1 MSGVLTGLRIVE
13 SAAFVAAP
21 SAGMTLAQLGAD
33 VIRIDPL
40 GGGLDA
46 NRWPVTKEGKS
57 LYWVGLNKGKR
68 SIRIDIGKPE
78 GRELATALIT
88 APGENAGLFLT
99 NFPATGW
106 LDYAG
111 LKRRRGDLVM
121 VNIVGDST
129 GRTALDYTVNAAAGF
144 TFLTGPTDV
153 AGPVNNVVPA
163 WDLVTGQ
170 SAALGLIAAERHR
183 RLTGEGQLVRIALS
197 DVAFAAAGALGYIAD
212 VEINDAHRP
221 HYGNDV
227 FGAYGRDFA
236 TKDRRRLMLV
246 AITRGQWEALKKATG
261 LSETF
266 ELAARALGL
275 DFAREGDRYEGRGA
289 ITAIL
294 ERWFAARDFADARR
308 RWRAPAPAGAP
319 TRPSSRWCAGILGSR
334 RPILCS
340 NGSSSL
346 VSAPISPRATRS
358 TSARRHAARSHAR
371 RSSGSI
377 RTRSCST
384 CSSSTRAR
392 WERSTTKAWSRAGR
406 LDHVDPHGRTLE
418 IPH

>member
-1 MSGVLTGLRIVE
+1 MSGVLAGLRVVE

-46 NRWPVTKEGKS
+46 NRWPVTKDGKS
-57 LYWVGLNKGKR
+57 LYWAGLNKGKR
-68 SIRIDIGKPE
+68 SIRIDIGKPG

-88 APGENAGLFLT
+88 ASGENAGLFLT

-111 LKRRRGDLVM
+111 LKRRRDDLVM

-236 TKDRRRLMLV
+236 TRDGRRLVLV
-246 AITRGQWEALKKATG
+246 AITRGQWEALTKATG
-261 LSETF
+261 LGETF
-266 ELAARALGL
+266 ELVARALGL

-294 ERWFAARDFADARR
+294 ERWFAVRDFADATAALENAGVCWGPYQTFQQMVREDPR
-308 RWRAPAPAGAP
+308 VSPANPMFQRIEQPGIGAYLAAGHPLDFGRAPRGAVPRAP
-319 TRPSSRWCAGILGSR
+319 ILGEHTDA
-334 RPILCS
+334 ILLDVLKLSEREVGALHDKC
-340 NGSSSL
+340 L
-346 VSAPISPRATRS
+346 V
-358 TSARRHAARSHAR
+358 
-371 RSSGSI
+371 
-377 RTRSCST
+377 
-384 CSSSTRAR
+384 
-392 WERSTTKAWSRAGR
+392 AGR
-406 LDHVDPHGRTLE
+406 AP
-418 IPH
+418 

>member
-46 NRWPVTKEGKS
+46 NRWPVTKDGKS
-57 LYWVGLNKGKR
+57 LYWAGLNKGKR

-99 NFPATGW
+99 NFPATSW

-111 LKRRRGDLVM
+111 LKRRRSDLVM

-163 WDLVTGQ
+163 WDLMTGQ

-227 FGAYGRDFA
+227 FGAYGRDFS
-236 TKDRRRLMLV
+236 TKDGRRLMLV

-261 LSETF
+261 LGETF

-275 DFAREGDRYEGRGA
+275 DFSREGDRYEGRGA

-294 ERWFAARDFADARR
+294 ERWFAARDFADATAALENAGVCWGLYQTFHQMVREDPR
-308 RWRAPAPAGAP
+308 VSPANPMFERIEQPGIGSYLAAAHPLDFGAAPRGPVPRAP
-319 TRPSSRWCAGILGSR
+319 ILGEHTDE
-334 RPILCS
+334 ILLGVLRLS
-340 NGSSSL
+340 EREVGALHDRGL
-346 VSAPISPRATRS
+346 VAGKAP
-358 TSARRHAARSHAR
+358 
-371 RSSGSI
+371 
-377 RTRSCST
+377 
-384 CSSSTRAR
+384 
-392 WERSTTKAWSRAGR
+392 
-406 LDHVDPHGRTLE
+406 
-418 IPH
+418 

>member
-1 MSGVLTGLRIVE
+1 MSGVLAGLRIVE
-13 SAAFVAAP
+13 SAVFVAAP

-46 NRWPVTKEGKS
+46 HRWPVTKDGKS
-57 LYWVGLNKGKR
+57 LYWAGLNKGKR
-68 SIRIDIGKPE
+68 SIRIDIARPE
-78 GRELATALIT
+78 GRELAQALIT
-88 APGENAGLFLT
+88 APGENAGLCLT

-106 LDYAG
+106 LDYAS
-111 LKRRRGDLVM
+111 LKRRRDDLVM
-121 VNIVGDST
+121 VSIVGDST
-129 GRTALDYTVNAAAGF
+129 GRTALDYTVNAGAGF

-183 RLTGEGQLVRIALS
+183 RLTGEGQLVRIALA

-227 FGAYGRDFA
+227 FGAYGRDFG
-236 TKDRRRLMLV
+236 TKDGRRLMVV

-261 LSETF
+261 LGEPL

-275 DFAREGDRYEGRGA
+275 DFAREGERYEGRAA

-294 ERWFAARDFADARR
+294 ERWFGARGFAEAAEALESAGVCWGPYQTFQQMVREDPRVSPANAMFERIEQPGIGRYLAAGNPLDFGAAPRGAVA
-308 RWRAPAPAGAP
+308 RAPVLGEHTDEILLDVLKLGEREVGALHDKGLVAGA
-319 TRPSSRWCAGILGSR
+319 SAG
-334 RPILCS
+334 
-340 NGSSSL
+340 
-346 VSAPISPRATRS
+346 
-358 TSARRHAARSHAR
+358 
-371 RSSGSI
+371 
-377 RTRSCST
+377 
-384 CSSSTRAR
+384 
-392 WERSTTKAWSRAGR
+392 
-406 LDHVDPHGRTLE
+406 
-418 IPH
+418 

>member
-1 MSGVLTGLRIVE
+1 MTGVLTGLRIVE

-46 NRWPVTKEGKS
+46 QRWPVTKDGKS
-57 LYWVGLNKGKR
+57 LYWAGLNKGKR
-68 SIRIDIGKPE
+68 SIRIDIAKPE
-78 GRELATALIT
+78 GRELAMSLIT
-88 APGENAGLFLT
+88 APGETAGLFLT

-121 VNIVGDST
+121 VNIVGDSM

-144 TFLTGPTDV
+144 TYLTGPTDV

-183 RLTGEGQLVRIALS
+183 RLTGEGQLVRIALA
-197 DVAFAAAGALGYIAD
+197 DVAFATAGALGYIAD

-236 TKDRRRLMLV
+236 TQDGRRLMVV

-261 LSETF
+261 LAEKF
-266 ELAARALGL
+266 DLAARALEL
-275 DFAREGDRYEGRGA
+275 DFAREGERYEGRAA

-294 ERWFAARDFADARR
+294 ERWFAARGFAEAAAALESAGVCWGPYQTFQQMVREDPRVSTENPMFERIEQPGIGRYLVPGNPLDFGAAPRGTVL
-308 RWRAPAPAGAP
+308 RAPILGEHTDEVLLGVLKLSEREVGALHDTGLVAGAV
-319 TRPSSRWCAGILGSR
+319 PSDGS
-334 RPILCS
+334 
-340 NGSSSL
+340 G
-346 VSAPISPRATRS
+346 
-358 TSARRHAARSHAR
+358 
-371 RSSGSI
+371 
-377 RTRSCST
+377 
-384 CSSSTRAR
+384 
-392 WERSTTKAWSRAGR
+392 
-406 LDHVDPHGRTLE
+406 
-418 IPH
+418 

>member
-1 MSGVLTGLRIVE
+1 V
-13 SAAFVAAP
+13 
-21 SAGMTLAQLGAD
+21 
-33 VIRIDPL
+33 
-40 GGGLDA
+40 
-46 NRWPVTKEGKS
+46 
-57 LYWVGLNKGKR
+57 
-68 SIRIDIGKPE
+68 SI
-78 GRELATALIT
+78 T
-88 APGENAGLFLT
+88 
-99 NFPATGW
+99 
-106 LDYAG
+106 
-111 LKRRRGDLVM
+111 
-121 VNIVGDST
+121 GDST

-183 RLTGEGQLVRIALS
+183 RLTGEGQLVRIALA

-236 TKDRRRLMLV
+236 TKDGRRLMVV

-261 LSETF
+261 LGETF

-294 ERWFAARDFADARR
+294 ERWFAARDFAEASAALENAGVCWGPYQTFQQMVREDPRVSPANPMFARIDQPGIGSYLAAGNPLAFGAR
-308 RWRAPAPAGAP
+308 PRGPVPRAPVLGEHTDEILLGVLKLSEREVGMLHDKGLVAG
-319 TRPSSRWCAGILGSR
+319 
-334 RPILCS
+334 
-340 NGSSSL
+340 
-346 VSAPISPRATRS
+346 
-358 TSARRHAARSHAR
+358 SAR
-371 RSSGSI
+371 
-377 RTRSCST
+377 
-384 CSSSTRAR
+384 
-392 WERSTTKAWSRAGR
+392 
-406 LDHVDPHGRTLE
+406 
-418 IPH
+418 

>member
-1 MSGVLTGLRIVE
+1 MSGVLAGLRIVE

-46 NRWPVTKEGKS
+46 HRWPVTKDGKS
-57 LYWVGLNKGKR
+57 LYWAGLNKGKR
-68 SIRIDIGKPE
+68 SIRIDITRPE
-78 GRELATALIT
+78 GRELAIALIT
-88 APGENAGLFLT
+88 APGENAGLCLT

-106 LDYAG
+106 LDYAS
-111 LKRRRGDLVM
+111 LKRRRSDLVM
-121 VNIVGDST
+121 VSIIGDSA

-144 TFLTGPTDV
+144 TFVTGPTDV

-183 RLTGEGQLVRIALS
+183 RLTGEGQLVRIALA

-236 TKDRRRLMLV
+236 TKDGRRLMVV

-261 LSETF
+261 LGAQF
-266 ELAARALGL
+266 ELAARSLGL
-275 DFAREGDRYEGRGA
+275 DFAREGERYEGRAA

-294 ERWFAARDFADARR
+294 ERWFAARGFVEAAEALESAGVCWGPYQTFQQMVHEDPRVSPANPMFQRIEQPGIGRYLAAGNPLDFGVAPRGAVP
-308 RWRAPAPAGAP
+308 RAPILGEHTDEILLGVLKLGEREVGALHDKGLVAGAV
-319 TRPSSRWCAGILGSR
+319 SRDGAG
-334 RPILCS
+334 
-340 NGSSSL
+340 
-346 VSAPISPRATRS
+346 
-358 TSARRHAARSHAR
+358 
-371 RSSGSI
+371 
-377 RTRSCST
+377 
-384 CSSSTRAR
+384 
-392 WERSTTKAWSRAGR
+392 
-406 LDHVDPHGRTLE
+406 
-418 IPH
+418 

>member
-1 MSGVLTGLRIVE
+1 MSNGILRGLRIVE

-21 SAGMTLAQLGAD
+21 SAGMSLAQLGAD

-46 NRWPVTKEGKS
+46 KRWPVTADGKS
-57 LYWVGLNKGKR
+57 LYWAALNKGKR
-68 SIRIDIGKPE
+68 SIRIDISKPE
-78 GRELATALIT
+78 GRELAQALIA

-111 LKRRRGDLVM
+111 LRKRRADLVM

-144 TFLTGPTDV
+144 AYLTGPTDV

-197 DVAFAAAGALGYIAD
+197 DVAFATAGTLGYIAD
-212 VEINDAHRP
+212 VQINDAHRP

-227 FGAYGRDFA
+227 FGAYGRDFV
-236 TKDRRRLMLV
+236 TRDGKRLMLV
-246 AITRGQWEALKKATG
+246 AITKGQWEALKKATG
-261 LSETF
+261 LAEKF
-266 ELAARALGL
+266 DLAARALEL
-275 DFAREGDRYEGRGA
+275 DFAQEGDRYRGRGA
-289 ITAIL
+289 ITALL
-294 ERWFAARDFADARR
+294 ERWFAERDFAAAADALESAGVCWGSYQTFQEMLRNDPR
-308 RWRAPAPAGAP
+308 VSTANPLFQTVEQPGIGRYLMPGSPLDFAAAPRGAVARAPILGEHTDEILQGVLKLSEREVGGLHDRGLVAGAV
-319 TRPSSRWCAGILGSR
+319 A
-334 RPILCS
+334 
-340 NGSSSL
+340 
-346 VSAPISPRATRS
+346 V
-358 TSARRHAARSHAR
+358 
-371 RSSGSI
+371 
-377 RTRSCST
+377 
-384 CSSSTRAR
+384 
-392 WERSTTKAWSRAGR
+392 
-406 LDHVDPHGRTLE
+406 
-418 IPH
+418 

>member
-1 MSGVLTGLRIVE
+1 MSGVLAGLRVVE

-33 VIRIDPL
+33 VIRIDPI

-46 NRWPVTKEGKS
+46 NRWPVTKDGKS

-68 SIRIDIGKPE
+68 SIRIDIAKPE

-111 LKRRRGDLVM
+111 LRRRRADLVM

-144 TFLTGPTDV
+144 TFVTGPTDV

-183 RLTGEGQLVRIALS
+183 RLTGDGQLVRIALS
-197 DVAFAAAGALGYIAD
+197 DVAFATAGALGYIAD

-236 TKDRRRLMLV
+236 TKDGRRLMVV
-246 AITRGQWEALKKATG
+246 AITRGQWEALKRATG
-261 LSETF
+261 LGEKF
-266 ELAARALGL
+266 DLAARAVGL
-275 DFAREGDRYEGRGA
+275 DFAREGERYEGRAA

-294 ERWFAARDFADARR
+294 DRWFAERDFAAASASLESAGVCWGPYQTFQQMVHDDPRVSAANPLFQRIEQPGIGSFLAAGHPLDFGARPR
-308 RWRAPAPAGAP
+308 GIVPRAPVLGEHTDEILLDVLKLSEPEVGALHDTGLVAGK
-319 TRPSSRWCAGILGSR
+319 AG
-334 RPILCS
+334 
-340 NGSSSL
+340 
-346 VSAPISPRATRS
+346 
-358 TSARRHAARSHAR
+358 
-371 RSSGSI
+371 
-377 RTRSCST
+377 
-384 CSSSTRAR
+384 
-392 WERSTTKAWSRAGR
+392 
-406 LDHVDPHGRTLE
+406 
-418 IPH
+418 

>member
-1 MSGVLTGLRIVE
+1 MSGVLSGMRIVE

-46 NRWPVTKEGKS
+46 NRWPVTKDGKS

-68 SIRIDIGKPE
+68 SIRIDIAKPE
-78 GRELATALIT
+78 GRELATTLIT
-88 APGENAGLFLT
+88 APGDNAGLFVT

-111 LKRRRGDLVM
+111 LKRRRADLVM

-144 TFLTGPTDV
+144 TFVTGPTDV

-197 DVAFAAAGALGYIAD
+197 DVAFATAGSLGYIAD

-236 TKDRRRLMLV
+236 TKDGRRLMVV

-261 LSETF
+261 LGEAF
-266 ELAARALGL
+266 DLAARALGL

-289 ITAIL
+289 IAAIL
-294 ERWFAARDFADARR
+294 ERWFAARDFAEASTALETAGVCWGPYQTFQQMVREDPRISPANPMFQRIEQPGIGAYLAAGNPLDFAAAPR
-308 RWRAPAPAGAP
+308 GPVPRAP
-319 TRPSSRWCAGILGSR
+319 ILGEHTDE
-334 RPILCS
+334 ILLGVLKLS
-340 NGSSSL
+340 EREVGALHDKGL
-346 VSAPISPRATRS
+346 VA
-358 TSARRHAARSHAR
+358 
-371 RSSGSI
+371 G
-377 RTRSCST
+377 
-384 CSSSTRAR
+384 
-392 WERSTTKAWSRAGR
+392 KA
-406 LDHVDPHGRTLE
+406 V
-418 IPH
+418 

>member
-1 MSGVLTGLRIVE
+1 MTGVLAGLRVVE

-46 NRWPVTKEGKS
+46 QRWPVTKDGKS

-68 SIRIDIGKPE
+68 SIRIDIAKPE
-78 GRELATALIT
+78 GRELAMALIT

-121 VNIVGDST
+121 VNIVGDSA

-144 TFLTGPTDV
+144 TYLTGPTEV

-183 RLTGEGQLVRIALS
+183 RLTGEGQLVRIALA
-197 DVAFAAAGALGYIAD
+197 DVAFAIAGALGYIAD

-236 TKDRRRLMLV
+236 TKDGRRLMVV

-261 LSETF
+261 LAEKF
-266 ELAARALGL
+266 ELAAHALDL
-275 DFAREGDRYEGRGA
+275 DFAREGDRYEGRAA

-294 ERWFAARDFADARR
+294 ERWFAARGFAEAAAALEAAGVCWGPYQTFQQMVREDPRVSTENPMFERIEQPGIGRYLAPGNPLDFGAAPRGTVP
-308 RWRAPAPAGAP
+308 RAP
-319 TRPSSRWCAGILGSR
+319 ILGEHTDE
-334 RPILCS
+334 ILLGVLKLS
-340 NGSSSL
+340 EREVGEFHDTGL
-346 VSAPISPRATRS
+346 VAG
-358 TSARRHAARSHAR
+358 SAR
-371 RSSGSI
+371 
-377 RTRSCST
+377 
-384 CSSSTRAR
+384 
-392 WERSTTKAWSRAGR
+392 
-406 LDHVDPHGRTLE
+406 
-418 IPH
+418 

>member
-1 MSGVLTGLRIVE
+1 MSGVLADLRIVE
-13 SAAFVAAP
+13 SGAFVAAP

-40 GGGLDA
+40 AGGLDVH
-46 NRWPVTKEGKS
+46 RWPVTKDGKS
-57 LYWVGLNKGKR
+57 LYWAGLNKGKR
-68 SIRIDIGKPE
+68 SIRIDITRPE
-78 GRELATALIT
+78 GRDLAAALIA
-88 APGENAGLFLT
+88 APGESAGLCLT

-111 LKRRRGDLVM
+111 LKQRRGDLVM
-121 VNIVGDST
+121 VSIVGDSM

-197 DVAFAAAGALGYIAD
+197 DVAFATAGTLGYIAD

-236 TKDRRRLMLV
+236 TKDGKRLMLV
-246 AITRGQWEALKKATG
+246 AITRGQWGAIRKATG
-261 LSETF
+261 LGERF
-266 ELAARALGL
+266 DLAARALDL
-275 DFAREGDRYEGRGA
+275 DFSREGDRYEGRA
-289 ITAIL
+289 SITAIL
-294 ERWFAARDFADARR
+294 ERWFATRDFAAAATALEATGACWGPYQTFQQMVHEDPRVSPANPMFQRIEQPGIGR
-308 RWRAPAPAGAP
+308 YLAAGNPLDFGAAPRGAVARAP
-319 TRPSSRWCAGILGSR
+319 ILGEHTDE
-334 RPILCS
+334 ILL
-340 NGSSSL
+340 GVLKLGEREVGALHDKGL
-346 VSAPISPRATRS
+346 VAGSAP
-358 TSARRHAARSHAR
+358 
-371 RSSGSI
+371 
-377 RTRSCST
+377 
-384 CSSSTRAR
+384 
-392 WERSTTKAWSRAGR
+392 
-406 LDHVDPHGRTLE
+406 
-418 IPH
+418 

>member
-1 MSGVLTGLRIVE
+1 MSGVLAGLRVVE

-46 NRWPVTKEGKS
+46 NHWPVTKEGKS
-57 LYWVGLNKGKR
+57 LYWAGLNKGKR
-68 SIRIDIGKPE
+68 SIRIDIAKPK

-88 APGENAGLFLT
+88 APGETAGLFLT

-111 LKRRRGDLVM
+111 LKVRRGDLVM

-144 TFLTGPTDV
+144 TFVTGPTD
-153 AGPVNNVVPA
+153 ADGPINNVVPA

-212 VEINDAHRP
+212 VEINNAHRP

-236 TKDRRRLMLV
+236 TRDGRRLMLV

-261 LSETF
+261 LGDQF
-266 ELAARALGL
+266 DLAARALAL
-275 DFAREGDRYEGRGA
+275 DFAREGDRYEGRAA
-289 ITAIL
+289 ITALL
-294 ERWFAARDFADARR
+294 ERWFAERDFAAATAALEAAGVCWGPYQTFQQMVREDPRVSPANPMFARIEQPGIGSYLAAGNPLDFGVAPR
-308 RWRAPAPAGAP
+308 GPVPRAPTLGEH
-319 TRPSSRWCAGILGSR
+319 TDEILLEVLELS
-334 RPILCS
+334 
-340 NGSSSL
+340 
-346 VSAPISPRATRS
+346 
-358 TSARRHAARSHAR
+358 
-371 RSSGSI
+371 
-377 RTRSCST
+377 
-384 CSSSTRAR
+384 
-392 WERSTTKAWSRAGR
+392 EREVGR
-406 LDHVDPHGRTLE
+406 LHDEGLVAASAL
-418 IPH
+418 

>member
-1 MSGVLTGLRIVE
+1 MSGVLSGLRIVE

-21 SAGMTLAQLGAD
+21 SAGMALAQLGAD

-46 NRWPVTKEGKS
+46 NRWPVTKDGKS

-78 GRELATALIT
+78 GRELAAALIA

-111 LKRRRGDLVM
+111 LKKRRADLVM

-144 TFLTGPTDV
+144 TFVTGPTDV

-197 DVAFAAAGALGYIAD
+197 DVAFATAGALGYIAD

-236 TKDRRRLMLV
+236 TRDGRRLMVV
-246 AITRGQWEALKKATG
+246 AITRGQWEALKKATSLG
-261 LSETF
+261 ESLD
-266 ELAARALGL
+266 LAARALGL
-275 DFAREGDRYEGRGA
+275 DFSREGDRYEGRGT

-294 ERWFAARDFADARR
+294 ERWFAERDFTSAAGALESAGVCWGPYQTFQQMVREDLRVSPANPMFRRIEQPGIGSYLAAGNPLDFSARPR
-308 RWRAPAPAGAP
+308 GAVPRAPVLGEHTDEILLGVLKLSEREVGALHDKGLVAG
-319 TRPSSRWCAGILGSR
+319 SVL
-334 RPILCS
+334 
-340 NGSSSL
+340 
-346 VSAPISPRATRS
+346 
-358 TSARRHAARSHAR
+358 
-371 RSSGSI
+371 
-377 RTRSCST
+377 
-384 CSSSTRAR
+384 
-392 WERSTTKAWSRAGR
+392 
-406 LDHVDPHGRTLE
+406 
-418 IPH
+418 

>member
-1 MSGVLTGLRIVE
+1 MSGVLSGLRIVE

-21 SAGMTLAQLGAD
+21 SAGMALAQLGAD

-46 NRWPVTKEGKS
+46 NRWPVTKDGKS

-78 GRELATALIT
+78 GRELAAALIA

-111 LKRRRGDLVM
+111 LKKRRADLVM

-197 DVAFAAAGALGYIAD
+197 DVAFATTGALGYIAD

-236 TKDRRRLMLV
+236 TRDGRRLMVV

-261 LSETF
+261 LGESF
-266 ELAARALGL
+266 DLAARALGL
-275 DFAREGDRYEGRGA
+275 DFSREGDRYEGRGT

-294 ERWFAARDFADARR
+294 ERWFAERDFAEASTALESAGVCWGPYQTFQQMVREDLRVSPANPMFGRIEQPGIGSYLAAGNPLDFSARPR
-308 RWRAPAPAGAP
+308 GAVPRAPVLGEHTDEILLGVLKLSEREVGALHDKGLVAG
-319 TRPSSRWCAGILGSR
+319 SVL
-334 RPILCS
+334 
-340 NGSSSL
+340 
-346 VSAPISPRATRS
+346 
-358 TSARRHAARSHAR
+358 
-371 RSSGSI
+371 
-377 RTRSCST
+377 
-384 CSSSTRAR
+384 
-392 WERSTTKAWSRAGR
+392 
-406 LDHVDPHGRTLE
+406 
-418 IPH
+418 

>member
-1 MSGVLTGLRIVE
+1 MTGVLAGLRVVE

-40 GGGLDA
+40 AGGLDA
-46 NRWPVTKEGKS
+46 HRWPVTKDGKS

-68 SIRIDIGKPE
+68 SIRIDIAKPE
-78 GRELATALIT
+78 GRELAGALIT
-88 APGENAGLFLT
+88 APGDGAGLCLT

-106 LDYAG
+106 LDYAA
-111 LKRRRGDLVM
+111 LKRRRNDLVM
-121 VNIVGDST
+121 VSIVGDST

-170 SAALGLIAAERHR
+170 SAALGLVAAERHR

-197 DVAFAAAGALGYIAD
+197 DVAFATAGALGYIAD

-236 TKDRRRLMLV
+236 TQDGRRVMVV

-261 LSETF
+261 LGEKF
-266 ELAARALGL
+266 ELAARALEL
-275 DFAREGDRYEGRGA
+275 DFSREGDRYEGLAA

-294 ERWFAARDFADARR
+294 ERWFAGRDFAAVAAALESAGVCWGPYQTFQQMVREDPRVSQANPMFERIEQPGIGR
-308 RWRAPAPAGAP
+308 YLAAGNPLYFGAAPRGTVQRAP
-319 TRPSSRWCAGILGSR
+319 ILGEHTDE
-334 RPILCS
+334 ILL
-340 NGSSSL
+340 GVLKLGEREVGALHDKGL
-346 VSAPISPRATRS
+346 V
-358 TSARRHAARSHAR
+358 
-371 RSSGSI
+371 
-377 RTRSCST
+377 
-384 CSSSTRAR
+384 
-392 WERSTTKAWSRAGR
+392 AGR
-406 LDHVDPHGRTLE
+406 AL
-418 IPH
+418 

>member
-1 MSGVLTGLRIVE
+1 MSGVLTGLRVVE

-46 NRWPVTKEGKS
+46 QRWPVTKDGKS
-57 LYWVGLNKGKR
+57 LYWAGLNKGKR
-68 SIRIDIGKPE
+68 SIRIDITRPE
-78 GRELATALIT
+78 GRELAIALIT
-88 APGENAGLFLT
+88 APGENAGLCLT

-111 LKRRRGDLVM
+111 LKRRRPDLVM
-121 VNIVGDST
+121 VSITGDSR

-144 TFLTGPTDV
+144 TFVTGPTDV

-183 RLTGEGQLVRIALS
+183 RLTGEGQLVRIALA

-236 TKDRRRLMLV
+236 TKDGRRLMVV

-261 LSETF
+261 LGEPF
-266 ELAARALGL
+266 DLAARALGL
-275 DFAREGDRYEGRGA
+275 DFAREGERYEGRAA

-294 ERWFAARDFADARR
+294 VRWFAARGFAEAAEALESAGVCWGPYQTFQQMVREDPRVSPANPMFERIEQPGIGRYLAAGNPLDFGVAPRGAVP
-308 RWRAPAPAGAP
+308 RAPILGEHTDEILLGVLKLGEREVGALHEKGLVAGA
-319 TRPSSRWCAGILGSR
+319 
-334 RPILCS
+334 
-340 NGSSSL
+340 
-346 VSAPISPRATRS
+346 VSDGP
-358 TSARRHAARSHAR
+358 
-371 RSSGSI
+371 G
-377 RTRSCST
+377 
-384 CSSSTRAR
+384 
-392 WERSTTKAWSRAGR
+392 
-406 LDHVDPHGRTLE
+406 
-418 IPH
+418 

>member
-1 MSGVLTGLRIVE
+1 MSGVLAGLRIVE

-46 NRWPVTKEGKS
+46 NRWPVTKDGKS
-57 LYWVGLNKGKR
+57 LYWAGLNKGKR

-78 GRELATALIT
+78 GRELAAALIT

-153 AGPVNNVVPA
+153 AGPINNVVPA

-183 RLTGEGQLVRIALS
+183 RLTSEGQLVRIALS

-236 TKDRRRLMLV
+236 TNDGRRLMLV

-261 LSETF
+261 LGETF

-275 DFAREGDRYEGRGA
+275 DFTREGDRYEGRGA

-294 ERWFAARDFADARR
+294 ERWFAARDFADATAALENAGVCWGPYQTFQQMVREDAR
-308 RWRAPAPAGAP
+308 VSPANPMFQRIEQPGIGAYLAAGHPLDFSVAPRGPVPRAP
-319 TRPSSRWCAGILGSR
+319 ILGEHTDA
-334 RPILCS
+334 ILLDVLRLS
-340 NGSSSL
+340 EREVGALHDKGL
-346 VSAPISPRATRS
+346 VA
-358 TSARRHAARSHAR
+358 
-371 RSSGSI
+371 G
-377 RTRSCST
+377 
-384 CSSSTRAR
+384 
-392 WERSTTKAWSRAGR
+392 RAG
-406 LDHVDPHGRTLE
+406 
-418 IPH
+418 

>member
-46 NRWPVTKEGKS
+46 NRWPVTKDGKS

-121 VNIVGDST
+121 VHIVGDST

-236 TKDRRRLMLV
+236 TRDGRRLMLV

-261 LSETF
+261 LGETF

-294 ERWFAARDFADARR
+294 ERWFAVRDFADATAALENAGVCWGPYQTFQQMVREDPR
-308 RWRAPAPAGAP
+308 VSAANPMFQRIEQPGVGSYLSAGHPLDFGAAPRGAVPRAP
-319 TRPSSRWCAGILGSR
+319 ILGEHTDA
-334 RPILCS
+334 IL
-340 NGSSSL
+340 L
-346 VSAPISPRATRS
+346 DVLKL
-358 TSARRHAARSHAR
+358 SAREVGALHDK
-371 RSSGSI
+371 GLV
-377 RTRSCST
+377 
-384 CSSSTRAR
+384 
-392 WERSTTKAWSRAGR
+392 AGR
-406 LDHVDPHGRTLE
+406 AP
-418 IPH
+418 

>member
-1 MSGVLTGLRIVE
+1 MSGVLGGLRIVE

-21 SAGMTLAQLGAD
+21 SAGMALAQLGAD

-46 NRWPVTKEGKS
+46 QRWPVTKDGKS

-68 SIRIDIGKPE
+68 SIRIDITKPE
-78 GRELATALIT
+78 GRELASALIT

-111 LKRRRGDLVM
+111 LKKRRGDLVM

-144 TFLTGPTDV
+144 TFATGPTDV

-183 RLTGEGQLVRIALS
+183 RLTGEGQLVRIALA
-197 DVAFAAAGALGYIAD
+197 DVAFATAGALGYIAD

-236 TKDRRRLMLV
+236 TRDGRRVMVV

-261 LSETF
+261 LGDRF

-294 ERWFAARDFADARR
+294 ERWFAERDFAEASAALEKAGVCWGPYQTFQQMVREDPRVSPANPIFQEVEQPGVGRYLMPGSPLDFAAAPR
-308 RWRAPAPAGAP
+308 GPVARAP
-319 TRPSSRWCAGILGSR
+319 ILGEHTDE
-334 RPILCS
+334 ILLGVLKLS
-340 NGSSSL
+340 EREVGALHDKGL
-346 VSAPISPRATRS
+346 VAG
-358 TSARRHAARSHAR
+358 SAR
-371 RSSGSI
+371 
-377 RTRSCST
+377 
-384 CSSSTRAR
+384 
-392 WERSTTKAWSRAGR
+392 
-406 LDHVDPHGRTLE
+406 
-418 IPH
+418 

>member
-1 MSGVLTGLRIVE
+1 MSGVLAGLRIVE

-46 NRWPVTKEGKS
+46 HRWPVTKDGKS
-57 LYWVGLNKGKR
+57 LYWAGLNKGKR
-68 SIRIDIGKPE
+68 SIRIDITRPE
-78 GRELATALIT
+78 GRELAIALIT
-88 APGENAGLFLT
+88 APGENAGLCLT

-106 LDYAG
+106 LDYAS
-111 LKRRRGDLVM
+111 LKRRRSDLVM
-121 VNIVGDST
+121 VSIIGDSA

-144 TFLTGPTDV
+144 TFVTGPTDV

-183 RLTGEGQLVRIALS
+183 RLTGEGQLVRIALA

-236 TKDRRRLMLV
+236 TKDGRRLMVV

-261 LSETF
+261 LGAQF
-266 ELAARALGL
+266 ELAARSLGL
-275 DFAREGDRYEGRGA
+275 DFAREGERYEGRAA

-294 ERWFAARDFADARR
+294 ERWFAARGFVEAAEVLESAGVCWGPYQTFQQMVHEDPRVSPANPMFQRIEQPGIGRYLAAGNPLDFGVAPRGAVP
-308 RWRAPAPAGAP
+308 RAPILGEHTDEILLGVLKLGEREVGALHDKGLVAGAV
-319 TRPSSRWCAGILGSR
+319 SRDGAG
-334 RPILCS
+334 
-340 NGSSSL
+340 
-346 VSAPISPRATRS
+346 
-358 TSARRHAARSHAR
+358 
-371 RSSGSI
+371 
-377 RTRSCST
+377 
-384 CSSSTRAR
+384 
-392 WERSTTKAWSRAGR
+392 
-406 LDHVDPHGRTLE
+406 
-418 IPH
+418 

>member
-1 MSGVLTGLRIVE
+1 MTGVLAGMRVVE

-46 NRWPVTKEGKS
+46 HRWPVTKDGKS
-57 LYWVGLNKGKR
+57 LYWAGLNKGKR
-68 SIRIDIGKPE
+68 SIRIDITRPE
-78 GRELATALIT
+78 GRELAMALIT
-88 APGENAGLFLT
+88 APGENAGLCLT

-111 LKRRRGDLVM
+111 LKRRRPDLVM
-121 VNIVGDST
+121 VSITGDST

-144 TFLTGPTDV
+144 TFVTGPTDV

-183 RLTGEGQLVRIALS
+183 RITGEGQLVRIALA

-236 TKDRRRLMLV
+236 TKDGRRLMVV

-261 LSETF
+261 LGEPF
-266 ELAARALGL
+266 DLAARALGL
-275 DFAREGDRYEGRGA
+275 DFAREGERYEGRAA

-294 ERWFAARDFADARR
+294 ERWFAARGFAEAAEALESAGVCWGPYQTFPQMVREDPRVSPANPMFERIEQPGIGRYLAAGNPLDFGVAPRGAVP
-308 RWRAPAPAGAP
+308 RAP
-319 TRPSSRWCAGILGSR
+319 ILGEHTDE
-334 RPILCS
+334 ILLGVLKLGERDVGALHDKGLVACAV
-340 NGSSSL
+340 SSDG
-346 VSAPISPRATRS
+346 
-358 TSARRHAARSHAR
+358 AA
-371 RSSGSI
+371 
-377 RTRSCST
+377 
-384 CSSSTRAR
+384 
-392 WERSTTKAWSRAGR
+392 
-406 LDHVDPHGRTLE
+406 
-418 IPH
+418 

>member
-1 MSGVLTGLRIVE
+1 MSGVLSGLRIVE

-21 SAGMTLAQLGAD
+21 SAGMALAQLGAD

-46 NRWPVTKEGKS
+46 NRWPVTKDGKS

-78 GRELATALIT
+78 GRELAAALIA

-111 LKRRRGDLVM
+111 LKKRRADLVM

-144 TFLTGPTDV
+144 TFVTGPTDV

-197 DVAFAAAGALGYIAD
+197 DVAFATTGALGYIAD

-236 TKDRRRLMLV
+236 TRDGRRLMVV

-261 LSETF
+261 LGESF
-266 ELAARALGL
+266 DLAARALGL
-275 DFAREGDRYEGRGA
+275 DFSREGDRYEGRGT

-294 ERWFAARDFADARR
+294 ERWFAERDFAEASTALESAGVCWGPYQTFQQMVREDLRVSPANPMFGRIEQPGIGSYLAAGNPLDFSARPR
-308 RWRAPAPAGAP
+308 GAVPRAPVLGEHTDEILLGVLKLSEREVGALHDKGLVAG
-319 TRPSSRWCAGILGSR
+319 SVL
-334 RPILCS
+334 
-340 NGSSSL
+340 
-346 VSAPISPRATRS
+346 
-358 TSARRHAARSHAR
+358 
-371 RSSGSI
+371 
-377 RTRSCST
+377 
-384 CSSSTRAR
+384 
-392 WERSTTKAWSRAGR
+392 
-406 LDHVDPHGRTLE
+406 
-418 IPH
+418 